1 MFTDL
6 NKLRVTMS
14 KRLRF
19 FLNHFSVSLL
29 IAVIVIC
36 LVYGFWYPTPLATAV
51 GVTHIL
57 LILLGIDLI
66 LGPVLG
72 FIVYKEAKKT
82 LKFDLSVIIGIQ
94 IIALIYGIYSIERTR
109 PAWLVYYANGFEL
122 IQKNAID
129 NTHIEQALREYQ
141 KPSWL
146 KSQFVAIQAAQSI
159 NQHNNDL
166 FEEVLGGISLAQKPE
181 RYLDIAQIK
190 PQIKQNVR
198 ELSELKKYN
207 NESEFKATINKY
219 PQADAWLP
227 LKANAQD
234 MVVLIN
240 KEKAEVIKIVDLRPW
255 N

>member
-1 MFTDL
+1 
-6 NKLRVTMS
+6 MS

-19 FLNHFSVSLL
+19 FLSHLSLSLL
-29 IAVIVIC
+29 IAIIVVC
-36 LVYGFWYPTPLATAV
+36 LVFWFWYPTPLAIAV
-51 GVTHIL
+51 GVTHIF

-66 LGPVLG
+66 LGPILG
-72 FIVYKEAKKT
+72 FLVYKEGKKT
-82 LKFDLSVIIGIQ
+82 LKFDLSVVICIQ
-94 IIALIYGIYSIERTR
+94 VMALMYGIYSIERAR
-109 PAWLVYYANGFEL
+109 PVWLVYYANGFEVV
-122 IQKNAID
+122 QKNAID
-129 NTHIEQALREYQ
+129 NTHIDQALKEYQ

-146 KSQFVAIQAAQSI
+146 QPQFVAIQAAQSI

-166 FEEVLGGISLAQKPE
+166 FEEVLGRISLAQKPE

>member
-1 MFTDL
+1 
-6 NKLRVTMS
+6 MS

-19 FLNHFSVSLL
+19 FLIHLAISLL
-29 IAVIVIC
+29 IGLI
-36 LVYGFWYPTPLATAV
+36 LVTLINWFWYPNPLAKTL
-51 GVTHIL
+51 GVASIFFM
-57 LILLGIDLI
+57 LLGLDII
-66 LGPVLG
+66 IGPVLS
-72 FIVYKEAKKT
+72 FIVYKEGKKS
-82 LKFDLSVIIGIQ
+82 LKFDLGVVIFIQ
-94 IIALIYGIYSIERTR
+94 ALALTYGIYSIERAR
-109 PAWLVYYANGFEL
+109 PVWLVYYANGFEVV
-122 IQKNAID
+122 QKNAID
-129 NTHIEQALREYQ
+129 NTHIDKALKEYQ

-146 KSQFVAIQAAQSI
+146 RPQFVAIQVAQNI
-159 NQHNNDL
+159 NQYNNDL

-181 RYLDIAQIK
+181 RYLDIIQVK

-198 ELSELKKYN
+198 ELSDLKKYN

-240 KEKAEVIKIVDLRPW
+240 KQKAEIIKIVDLRPW